1 MRAASF
7 EYFAPRRVDEALELL
22 GRFRDDAKVLA
33 GGQSLVPMMN
43 MRLVRPSVVIDL
55 NRVASLA
62 RVEVMSVDGRPAES
76 GDRRAPNAL
85 ASNTALGKSIVM
97 GGPVSSSSP
106 RRGLRL
112 GALVRQ
118 QVLERDQRIASAVP
132 LLAEAAPVIGHLQ
145 TRARGTVGGS
155 LVHAD
160 PAAELPA
167 CMLAL
172 DATFHLESARG
183 RRACRAG
190 AFFRGL
196 LATDLA
202 VDELLAEVEIPAMP
216 GGRAGHGFAEVAR
229 RHGDFALVGACAV
242 VSLDAAGV
250 CRHARL
256 VVFGAGDVPHL
267 ARAAAG
273 LVGERVDPARSADI
287 GRAAADEIDA
297 RDDLHATAGYR
308 RRVAAG
314 LATRVLMAAAVRA
327 EAA

>member
-1 MRAASF
+1 
-7 EYFAPRRVDEALELL
+7 
-22 GRFRDDAKVLA
+22 
-33 GGQSLVPMMN
+33 MMN
-43 MRLVRPSVVIDL
+43 MRLVRPSVVIDV
-55 NRVASLA
+55 NRIASLA
-62 RVEVMSVDGRPAES
+62 RVEVMSVDELPAKSGAGKAPHVRASDAPSGES
-76 GDRRAPNAL
+76 IAMPSAAL
-85 ASNTALGKSIVM
+85 A
-97 GGPVSSSSP
+97 SSSSP

-118 QVLERDQRIASAVP
+118 QALERDQRIASAVP

-183 RRACRAG
+183 RRACRAD

-196 LATDLA
+196 LATDLSA
-202 VDELLAEVEIPAMP
+202 DELLAEVEIPAMP
-216 GGRAGHGFAEVAR
+216 GKRAGYGFAEVAR

-256 VVFGAGDVPHL
+256 AVFGAGDVPHL
-267 ARAAAG
+267 ARAVAG
-273 LVGERVDPARSADI
+273 LVGERVDPGRSADI